1 MVNVTAV
8 SPNLKNFSLEDWM
21 QNPLDNIEWV
31 NGELVEKNGMTLKHS
46 QIQSNLNRQWGN
58 YKDSSGLGGELY
70 TDVPCVT
77 NKQGRRPDV
86 AYLTPNLV
94 LQYGNQKV
102 LPQSFPLCA
111 EIVSPTDYAEEV
123 IAKSFEYLQSGGEEV
138 WLIYPESL
146 WIIIV
151 TKQSR
156 LIFASGETISTQ
168 KVLLGFSIA
177 VDDLL
182 N

>member
-1 MVNVTAV
+1 MVDFIAV
-8 SPNLKNFSLEDWM
+8 SQSRKHFSLEDWM
-21 QNPLDNIEWV
+21 QDPLDDTEWV
-31 NGELVEKNGMTLKHS
+31 NGQLIEKNGMTLKHS
-46 QIQSNLNRQWGN
+46 QVQSRLARQWGN
-58 YKDSSGLGGELY
+58 YKDSSGLGGEVY
-70 TDVPCVT
+70 TDVPCLT

-86 AYLTPNLV
+86 AYLPPNLV
-94 LQYGNQKV
+94 SQYGNQKV
-102 LPQSFPLCA
+102 LPQSFPLSA

-138 WLIYPESL
+138 WLIYPESC

-151 TKQSR
+151 TKESR
-156 LIFASGETISTQ
+156 LIFSSGETICTQ
-168 KVLLGFSIA
+168 KVLPGFSIA